1 MFLALPIILVAT
13 MADPLTVLGA
23 IASSVQI
30 IDVLTKATSM
40 LDTLRVQWQ
49 SSDIALLSLT
59 SQLGALSA
67 ALSKI
72 QEWMES
78 GVEEVHHQL
87 VMDLDTSISC
97 CKMLA
102 TKLYSEIS
110 DLQKAPGGSLLTTA
124 KTRFMFKRR
133 GIGELQSMVDRQIAA
148 LTLLLTACN
157 RYVQLVIFSKYD
169 SNKAKQIPIKA
180 TRDTSN
186 IGCSRTNGSCAQGY
200 GVPARHA

>member
-1 MFLALPIILVAT
+1 
-13 MADPLTVLGA
+13 MADPLTVFGA
-23 IASSVQI
+23 IASSIQI
-30 IDVLTKATSM
+30 IDVLTKATSI

-67 ALSKI
+67 ALSKV

-87 VMDLDTSISC
+87 VMDLNTSINC

-124 KTRFMFKRR
+124 KARFTFKRG

-157 RYVQLVIFSKYD
+157 RSVQPVIL
-169 SNKAKQIPIKA
+169 
-180 TRDTSN
+180 
-186 IGCSRTNGSCAQGY
+186 
-200 GVPARHA
+200 

>member
-1 MFLALPIILVAT
+1 

-23 IASSVQI
+23 IASSIQI
-30 IDVLTKATSM
+30 IDVLTKATSI
-40 LDTLRVQWQ
+40 LDTLCAQWQ

-72 QEWMES
+72 HEWMES

-87 VMDLDTSISC
+87 VMDLNTSINC

-110 DLQKAPGGSLLTTA
+110 DLQKTPGGSLLTTA
-124 KTRFMFKRR
+124 KARFVFKRS

-157 RYVQLVIFSKYD
+157 R
-169 SNKAKQIPIKA
+169 
-180 TRDTSN
+180 
-186 IGCSRTNGSCAQGY
+186 
-200 GVPARHA
+200 